1 MKSALHRVG
10 QTLGAIALAMC
21 AGGALAQDAYPNH
34 PIRIIVP
41 WPAGGSVDVATRVIT
56 NELSARLGQPVVV
69 ENRPGASGNI
79 GAAAAAKA
87 TPDGYTLLVATTPM
101 IVNRSLYSSL
111 PFDLEKDFVPVSML
125 VNVSYV
131 LVANPSVASS
141 VQDLIAKAKARPGQM
156 SYASSGP
163 GTPLHLLGEAFKKQ
177 AGVDIVHT
185 PYKGA
190 PPALTDLMGGHVQ
203 MMFPGLP
210 VVEPLIK
217 SGRVKA
223 LAVASKHRQALL
235 PDVPTLAEAGVPGI
249 EDTDWYGLVAPRGTP
264 ANVVARLNEEI
275 VKLMK
280 APGVRQ
286 SLASRGFE
294 PTGSSPQ
301 EFAAL
306 IEAEARRWPVVVR
319 QAGLKPE

>member
-1 MKSALHRVG
+1 MTFVLHRAG

-21 AGGALAQDAYPNH
+21 AAGALAEGAYPNR
-34 PIRIIVP
+34 PIRVIVP
-41 WPAGGSVDVATRVIT
+41 WPGGGSVDIATRVVT
-56 NELSARLGQPVVV
+56 EQLSARLGQPVVV

-87 TPDGYTLLVATTPM
+87 TPDGYTLLVATPPM

-131 LVANPSVASS
+131 LVANPSVAGS
-141 VQDLIAKAKARPGQM
+141 VQDLVAKAKARPGQM

-163 GTPLHLLGEAFKKQ
+163 GTPLHLIGEAFKRQ
-177 AGVDIVHT
+177 AGVNIVHT

-190 PPALTDLMGGHVQ
+190 PPALADVIGGHVQ

-217 SGRVKA
+217 SGHVKA
-223 LAVASKHRQALL
+223 LAVASKHRLALL
-235 PDVPTLAEAGVPGI
+235 PDVPTLDEAGIPGI
-249 EDTDWYGLVAPRGTP
+249 EETDWYGLVAPRGTP
-264 ANVVARLNEEI
+264 ANVIARLNEEI
-275 VKLMK
+275 VKLIK
-280 APGVRQ
+280 VPDVRQ

-294 PTGSSPQ
+294 PTGSTPR

-306 IEAEARRWPVVVR
+306 IETEQRKWPVVVR